1 MKTEIPEGYMKDP
14 QGRLVPI
21 ASIKPIDI
29 TRDNLVKE
37 IVTKAKVLSESISN
51 FRLIAHSEIQAFTE
65 LSAQEYGCDLGGK
78 KGNLTLLSFD
88 GRYKVQ
94 RAVSDHLVFDERLQ
108 TAKQLIDECLT
119 EWSSGSSDEIK
130 TLVND
135 AFQVS
140 KEGKINTGRVLSLR
154 RLDFDH
160 VKWKKAMEA
169 ISDSLQVAST
179 KTYLRIY
186 ERVGQTDS
194 YKNLPLD
201 IAKS

>member
-1 MKTEIPEGYMKDP
+1 MKTEIPEGYMEDHK
-14 QGRLVPI
+14 GRLVPTS
-21 ASIKPIDI
+21 SIKEIDI

-37 IVTKAKVLSESISN
+37 IVSQAKKLSEAISQ

-65 LSAQEYGCDLGGK
+65 LSAKEYGCELGGR

-88 GRYKVQ
+88 GKYKVQ

-108 TAKQLIDECLT
+108 TAKQLIDECLI
-119 EWSSGSSDEIK
+119 EWSDGASDKLK

-140 KEGKINTGRVLSLR
+140 KEGQINTGRVLSLR
-154 RLDFDH
+154 RMDFDH
-160 VKWKKAMEA
+160 EKWKMAMEA

-186 ERVGQTDS
+186 ERVGQTNS